1 MTAAECAPF
10 IKTGGLADVVGTLS
24 RKLHSLGFDVRLML
38 PYHRAIKERLKD
50 KAEHKK
56 SFGIELGWRTQY
68 AGIEEYDWDGLTVYF
83 IDNEYYFGHAV
94 YCGGTFEGEQ
104 YAYFSRA
111 VIESLPLIGFEPD
124 IIHVND
130 WHTAMV
136 PMLLKTQY
144 VQCLQGKSSTVLSIH
159 NIGFQG
165 RFDFGFVADMLG
177 IDPRYNAPEYFELYG
192 SVNFLKGG
200 IVFADKIVTVS
211 PSYAQEIRTPYFG
224 EGLDGVLRARAD
236 DLIGIL
242 NGIDTDAYDPAADPH
257 IAQPYDAGT
266 FTLKQKNKEALMLE
280 LGLKISKKTP
290 LLSVVSRL
298 SRQKGIDLILRVF
311 GDIMSEDVCFVLLGT
326 GDHDYENFFS
336 DAQERWNKRVRS
348 LIKFDE
354 ALAHRIYAA
363 SDFLLMPSQFEPC
376 GLAQMIALRYGTL
389 PIVRETGGLKDT
401 VFAYNADTGK
411 GNGFTFANYNAH
423 EMLGSVCDALRV
435 YRQKE
440 ALSALIKNA
449 MAQDLSFDKSAHEYA
464 ALYLQIM
471 AAHKVDQ

>member
-1 MTAAECAPF
+1 
-10 IKTGGLADVVGTLS
+10 
-24 RKLHSLGFDVRLML
+24 
-38 PYHRAIKERLKD
+38 
-50 KAEHKK
+50 
-56 SFGIELGWRTQY
+56 
-68 AGIEEYDWDGLTVYF
+68 
-83 IDNEYYFGHAV
+83 
-94 YCGGTFEGEQ
+94 
-104 YAYFSRA
+104 
-111 VIESLPLIGFEPD
+111 
-124 IIHVND
+124 
-130 WHTAMV
+130 
-136 PMLLKTQY
+136 
-144 VQCLQGKSSTVLSIH
+144 
-159 NIGFQG
+159 
-165 RFDFGFVADMLG
+165 
-177 IDPRYNAPEYFELYG
+177 
-192 SVNFLKGG
+192 
-200 IVFADKIVTVS
+200 
-211 PSYAQEIRTPYFG
+211 
-224 EGLDGVLRARAD
+224 
-236 DLIGIL
+236 
-242 NGIDTDAYDPAADPH
+242 
-257 IAQPYDAGT
+257 
-266 FTLKQKNKEALMLE
+266 MLE